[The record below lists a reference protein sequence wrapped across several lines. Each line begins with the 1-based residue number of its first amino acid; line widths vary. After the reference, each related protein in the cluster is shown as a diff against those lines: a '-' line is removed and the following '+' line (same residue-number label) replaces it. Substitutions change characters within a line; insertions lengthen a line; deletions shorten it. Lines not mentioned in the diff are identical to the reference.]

1 MDGAW
6 VYVSDIAKHVQN
18 DEPCTG
24 KVLYEEKCAD
34 VSLSLGALTED
45 EKQSLLDG
53 CLINYYRR

>member
-18 DEPCTG
+18 DKPCTG
-24 KVLYEEKCAD
+24 TVLYEGKCAD

-45 EKQSLLDG
+45 EKQILLDG